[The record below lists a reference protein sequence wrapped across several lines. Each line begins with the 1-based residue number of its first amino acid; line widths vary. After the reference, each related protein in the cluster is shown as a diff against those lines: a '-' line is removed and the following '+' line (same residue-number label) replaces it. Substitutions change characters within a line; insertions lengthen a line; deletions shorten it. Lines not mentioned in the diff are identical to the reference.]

1 MGIRLSYGKN
11 SPCEKCEDKTTVNW
25 AQLSNEYRA
34 NESSKS
40 GDSSD
45 LGESGDSCDHK
56 GLLPRS
62 VDMQWNMK
70 CGEI

>member
-34 NESSKS
+34 NES
-40 GDSSD
+40 GDSRDSSES
-45 LGESGDSCDHK
+45 GESGESDDFGDSELSFIYLSQK
-56 GLLPRS
+56 RA
-62 VDMQWNMK
+62 
-70 CGEI
+70 

>member
-34 NESSKS
+34 NESGDSGDS
-40 GDSSD
+40 GDSSES
-45 LGESGDSCDHK
+45 GESGESDDFGDSELSFIYLSQK
-56 GLLPRS
+56 RA
-62 VDMQWNMK
+62 
-70 CGEI
+70 